1 MELDKKFIKKQ
12 QKLLLTEKQKL
23 EKKII
28 ELDKYPD
35 YGRGDDDS
43 AREYEDF
50 ENNLSIEAQLKTL
63 LKKVNSSLKAIDM
76 GTYGN
81 CSACKNEIER
91 GRLQSMPYADIC
103 VTCKKNGSKSKA
115 PIRKKAPS
123 KKKK

>member
-12 QKLLLTEKQKL
+12 QKLLLAEKQKL
-23 EKKII
+23 EKKIV

-50 ENNLSIEAQLKTL
+50 ENNLSIESQLKTL
-63 LKKVNSSLKAIDM
+63 LKKVNLSLKAIEK
-76 GTYGN
+76 GTYGH

-103 VTCKKNGSKSKA
+103 VTCKKNGTKPEAPLKKKA
-115 PIRKKAPS
+115 APRKK
-123 KKKK
+123 K